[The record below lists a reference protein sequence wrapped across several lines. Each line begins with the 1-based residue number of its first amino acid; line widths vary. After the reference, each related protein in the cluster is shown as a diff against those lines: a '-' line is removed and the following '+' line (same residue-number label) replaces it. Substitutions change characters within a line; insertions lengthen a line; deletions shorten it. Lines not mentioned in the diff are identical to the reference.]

1 MPSPTMFIVA
11 GPPGS
16 GKSSR
21 FPLRDFGVDF
31 FNADNR
37 AAELNGGSFGV
48 ISAAIRKDVNQEF
61 EQFIADHTERRISFA
76 METTLRSGVTFEQA
90 RNARENGFR
99 TEMYYVALD
108 DFRRNMARVTYRAK
122 MGGHSASQS
131 VLFLS
136 YERSMANLA
145 VALLFPESGIERL
158 RIFDNSQFGLRRPR
172 ELLGSVKGRRKQLV
186 ADCPQ
191 WLEAVIRKVDCG
203 KP

>member
-1 MPSPTMFIVA
+1 MTPPTMFIVA

-37 AAELNGGSFGV
+37 AAELNGGSFRT
-48 ISAAIRKDVNQEF
+48 IFPAI
-61 EQFIADHTERRISFA
+61 FA

-90 RNARENGFR
+90 RKARENGFR

-108 DFRRNMARVTYRAK
+108 DFRRNLARVTYRAQ
-122 MGGHSASQS
+122 MGGHSASES
-131 VLFLS
+131 VLFS
-136 YERSMANLA
+136 IYERSMANLA
-145 VALLFPESGIERL
+145 VALLFPESGIERV
-158 RIFDNSQFGLRRPR
+158 RIFDNSEFGLRRPS
-172 ELLGSVKGRRKQLV
+172 ELLSSVKGRRRQLV

-191 WLEAVIRKVDCG
+191 WLEAIIRKADGG
-203 KP
+203 KPRSRAESIS